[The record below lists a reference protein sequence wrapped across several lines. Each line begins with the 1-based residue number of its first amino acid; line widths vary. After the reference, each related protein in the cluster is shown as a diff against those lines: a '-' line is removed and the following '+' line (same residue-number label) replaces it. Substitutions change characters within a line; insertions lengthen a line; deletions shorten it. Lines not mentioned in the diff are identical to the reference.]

1 MMKLESERPN
11 IQADLE
17 AGKRLQKEKNAPVFV
32 AQQVSEL
39 DKKWKDTNEKA
50 KAKHE
55 KLKVKQSLLHL
66 DCKAQQSVHAS
77 MTYKICAKCVPV
89 IQKLTI
95 LAVNLV
101 MKFDQI
107 F

>member
-1 MMKLESERPN
+1 MKLESEKPN

-55 KLKVKQSLLHL
+55 KLKVNKVCCIWTAKLNSQFMHL
-66 DCKAQQSVHAS
+66 
-77 MTYKICAKCVPV
+77 TYKICAKIDHTSCIPCDEM
-89 IQKLTI
+89 
-95 LAVNLV
+95 NL
-101 MKFDQI
+101 I
-107 F
+107 C

>member
-1 MMKLESERPN
+1 MMKLESEKPN

-55 KLKVKQSLLHL
+55 KLKVNKVCCIWTAGHL
-66 DCKAQQSVHAS
+66 ESSTVSSCIYDLQNLCK
-77 MTYKICAKCVPV
+77 MCTGNPKIDN
-89 IQKLTI
+89 T
-95 LAVNLV
+95 N
-101 MKFDQI
+101 
-107 F
+107 

>member
-1 MMKLESERPN
+1 MKLESERPN

-77 MTYKICAKCVPV
+77 MTYNICAKIDC
-89 IQKLTI
+89 
-95 LAVNLV
+95 LV
-101 MKFDQI
+101 HEFLNRQLIIGGLCSGSK
-107 F
+107 

>member
-1 MMKLESERPN
+1 MMKLESEKPN

-55 KLKVKQSLLHL
+55 KLKVNKACCYSIWTAKLNSQFMHL
-66 DCKAQQSVHAS
+66 
-77 MTYKICAKCVPV
+77 
-89 IQKLTI
+89 
-95 LAVNLV
+95 
-101 MKFDQI
+101 
-107 F
+107 

>member
-1 MMKLESERPN
+1 MMKLESEKPN

-55 KLKVKQSLLHL
+55 KLKVNKVY
-66 DCKAQQSVHAS
+66 CIWTANF
-77 MTYKICAKCVPV
+77 I
-89 IQKLTI
+89 
-95 LAVNLV
+95 
-101 MKFDQI
+101 
-107 F
+107 